1 MKKLL
6 YYSKFFNVLYYLII
20 LLSIKNAKS
29 DEVICQG
36 CKAILIKEA
45 IIFINPAVSDLNIY
59 CYNTSNNSNCTR
71 KNTYQSLS
79 IEKGILKIN
88 ENAFIIY
95 GFNRINYRLY
105 FFYEKFYFDDSNII
119 QNNNGYNY
127 DMNIFSLS
135 QLDVRLIDNS
145 ENIVISGIV
154 TEDIDGDKKFKIFL
168 IYLNS
173 IRLSDGFILET
184 EKLNSL
190 TSTKTKKNIQCDS
203 LEGNNF
209 LCALSYEDNS
219 LFYIYGYFDKKE
231 IEIVDYICT
240 SDSYNGN
247 VETIGNDKYLL
258 CYQKV
263 KFSILNIWSLYCQY
277 FIINSNTKDFKVGN
291 SYLISTFQS
300 ITDNSPLI
308 LYKFD
313 YSIFIEFDSK
323 NDNDEF
329 THIIITS
336 FDFEINSEFEIMKSE
351 KSSHITKNF
360 LNDKK
365 YFYFLYKQP
374 DDSTNIKLKKQKFIE
389 CQSGQ
394 GNITLSDKNY
404 IHSYTFADRHEN
416 LDLKFSLNENI
427 NLIPIRNYYDTK
439 TNSDK
444 NFSFIKQDKSG
455 VFDNYYF
462 YSNSSHFS
470 LICPL
475 NITTCFSNCDDCV
488 FGKEGT
494 SLNNYCTKCK
504 DNYLYLK
511 DEYDKN
517 PNYFNC
523 YEKNEIIMHYY
534 KGDND
539 QFLSCDKS
547 CKYCKDGKSCTVC
560 NDGYYFIYENSQLR
574 KDTKCL
580 NTHLDNYYL
589 NTSEN
594 IANYYEGYTETITT
608 VYKRC
613 YSYCRTCTGEGNET
627 NNNCLECNSPFKA
640 YEFNKHQCLKNYTY
654 ECYDPS
660 NNKKQYWEY
669 KNNKIECLNDCKDS
683 IILYGENKAQCVKN
697 CTDFFNPNF
706 KNTMFYTLLNCEG
719 KNYCVPIDVCKNGK
733 FNVSDK
739 DKTCIRKKEC
749 NVDVFSDEDP
759 FIHDGDTTIIT
770 YIETTTQFLTTEI
783 QTTLP
788 ETERTTELMTT
799 EIETSELLTT
809 EFMTE
814 SPYTREDKEKDIAER
829 KIIIKIS
836 NEKTNYSDFY
846 ELNQTLVDEYIDL
859 LNKEYEKSKKIY
871 LILSMKYT
879 NFIITIYPLD
889 IESYVYENLIYG
901 GNLGFVNFTY
911 LFPEFID
918 HEIDYGQIILV
929 ILFESISLNSS
940 INELNYY
947 FYGLNEKYP
956 EKNTMLNISE
966 TYLIQ
971 NDSTLT
977 KVIYPL
983 KNYYNENSTLTK
995 RNTEYLIQ
1003 NIKNFYSFDQKM
1015 QLYNLSDPFFND
1027 ICVHF
1032 TSDFNTDM
1040 TLNDRRN
1047 EYYVNKSL
1055 CEDNCYLDKLII
1067 NEKVKSVCIC
1077 KFKNEFTFNQNA
1089 GKKDEIPSISALNA
1103 KSFLCAKETFDSN
1116 NIAKNIIF
1124 WIIIILIIFLF
1135 VMLLIYILFG
1145 NNTLKKIL
1153 KLEETNDSIKKIQV
1167 NSEIDQLR
1175 GKNKEQNS
1183 IFSKKRKIKNNTD
1196 NKYITHNLESLQ
1208 SSKSNIYN
1216 ERKNERKID
1225 INNHKISKSSLIFD
1239 NNSAKKISLNE
1250 EGSNPIELNHSK
1262 NKRTIYSSKK
1272 VMDKEYFKNKI
1283 NNVENDSS
1291 NF

>member
-1 MKKLL
+1 MKKLI
-6 YYSKFFNVLYYLII
+6 YYSKYFNVLYYLII
-20 LLSIKNAKS
+20 FLTIKYVES
-29 DEVICQG
+29 DEVICQE
-36 CKAILIKEA
+36 CKTILIKEA
-45 IIFINPAVSDLNIY
+45 IIYINPATSDLNIY
-59 CYNTSNNSNCTR
+59 CYNTSNNSNCTKQNR
-71 KNTYQSLS
+71 YQSLS

-88 ENAFIIY
+88 DNDFIIY
-95 GFNRINYRLY
+95 GFNRINYILY
-105 FFYEKFYFDDSNII
+105 FYYERFHFDDSNGI
-119 QNNNGYNY
+119 QNRNGDNFN
-127 DMNIFSLS
+127 MNIFSIT
-135 QLDVRLIDNS
+135 QLDVRPIDNS
-145 ENIVISGIV
+145 EKIVISGIV
-154 TEDIDGDKKFKIFL
+154 TESIDGDKKFKIFL
-168 IYLNS
+168 IDLNTNQ
-173 IRLSDGFILET
+173 LSYRFILQT
-184 EKLNSL
+184 SKLNSL
-190 TSTKTKKNIQCDS
+190 TSSKTMKNIQCDS

-209 LCALSYEDNS
+209 LCALSYDDNS
-219 LFYIYGYFDKKE
+219 LFYIYGYFNGEK

-240 SDSYNGN
+240 SDCYNGN

-258 CYQKV
+258 CYQKD
-263 KFSILNIWSLYCQY
+263 KFSMISIWSLYCQY

-291 SYLISTFQS
+291 SYQISTFQS
-300 ITDNSPLI
+300 KTDNSPLI

-313 YSIFIEFDSK
+313 YSIFIKFDSK
-323 NDNDEF
+323 IENDEF
-329 THIIITS
+329 THVIITS
-336 FDFEINSEFEIMKSE
+336 FDFEINSEFEILKSD
-351 KSSHITKNF
+351 KSFTTKNF
-360 LNDKK
+360 LNDKN
-365 YFYFLYKQP
+365 YFYFLYTQS
-374 DDSTNIKLKKQKFIE
+374 DDTTNTKLKKQKFIE
-389 CQSGQ
+389 CQSGR

-404 IHSYTFADRHEN
+404 TYLYNFAERHEN

-427 NLIPIRNYYDTK
+427 NLIPVRNYYDTK

-475 NITTCFSNCDDCV
+475 NITTCFSNCDNCV
-488 FGKEGT
+488 FGKEGN
-494 SLNNYCTKCK
+494 SSNNYCTKCR
-504 DNYLYLK
+504 DNYFYLK

-534 KGDND
+534 KGDNN
-539 QFLSCDKS
+539 QFLLCDKS
-547 CKYCKDGKSCTVC
+547 CKYCINNHSCTVC
-560 NDGYYFIYENSQLR
+560 NDGYYFIYENSQLK
-574 KDTKCL
+574 KDTTCF

-594 IANYYEGYTETITT
+594 IVNYYKGYTETITT
-608 VYKRC
+608 VYKGC
-613 YSYCRTCTGEGNET
+613 YPNCRICTGEGNEI
-627 NNNCLECNSPFKA
+627 NNNCLDCNSPFKA

-660 NNKKQYWEY
+660 NHKKKYWEF
-669 KNNKIECLNDCKDS
+669 KDNKIECLNDCKDS

-697 CTDFFNPNF
+697 CTDFVNPNF
-706 KNTMFYTLLNCEG
+706 KNTMFYTLLDCKG
-719 KNYCVPIDVCKNGK
+719 KNYCVPIDICKNGN

-783 QTTLP
+783 PTTLP
-788 ETERTTELMTT
+788 ETERLTELMTT
-799 EIETSELLTT
+799 EIETTEFTT
-809 EFMTE
+809 ELMTE
-814 SPYTREDKEKDIAER
+814 RPYTREDKEKDIAER
-829 KIIIKIS
+829 KVIIKIS
-836 NEKTNYSDFY
+836 NEKTNYSSFLQ
-846 ELNQTLVDEYIDL
+846 LNQTLVDEYLDL

-871 LILSMKYT
+871 LILSMKYA
-879 NFIITIYPLD
+879 NCIITIYPLD
-889 IESYVYENLIYG
+889 IESYVYENLIFRG
-901 GNLGFVNFTY
+901 DLGFVNFTY

-918 HEIDYGQIILV
+918 DEIDNEQILLV
-929 ILFESISLNSS
+929 ILIESISINSS

-947 FYGLNEKYP
+947 FYYLNEKNQ
-956 EKNTMLNISE
+956 EKNIILNISE
-966 TYLIQ
+966 TNLIK
-971 NDSTLT
+971 NDSNLT

-1003 NIKNFYSFDQKM
+1003 NIKNFYSIEPKM

-1055 CEDNCYLDKLII
+1055 CENNCYLEKLII
-1067 NEKVKSVCIC
+1067 NENVKSVCMC
-1077 KFKNEFTFNQNA
+1077 EFKNEFTFNKNA

-1103 KSFLCAKETFDSN
+1103 KSFLCAKETFDSHS
-1116 NIAKNIIF
+1116 IAKNAIF
-1124 WIIIILIIFLF
+1124 WILIILIIFLF
-1135 VMLLIYILFG
+1135 IMLLIYMLFG
-1145 NNTLKKIL
+1145 NNVLKKIL
-1153 KLEETNDSIKKIQV
+1153 KLEEENDFIKKIQL
-1167 NSEIDQLR
+1167 NSEIDKLR
-1175 GKNKEQNS
+1175 GNNKEQNN

-1196 NKYITHNLESLQ
+1196 NKYITHNQESLH

-1216 ERKNERKID
+1216 ERNID

-1250 EGSNPIELNHSK
+1250 EGSNPIELNLSK

-1272 VMDKEYFKNKI
+1272 VVDKEYFKNKI
-1283 NNVENDSS
+1283 NKLENDSS